1 MCGGAFLCL
10 VLAGGTHVAD
20 KKRVQNIIFLP
31 LNLAER
37 EKIHTFA
44 SLLETKHGRLAQ
56 LV

>member
-1 MCGGAFLCL
+1 MCGGDFLCL

-20 KKRVQNIIFLP
+20 KKKAQDIIFPP

>member
-1 MCGGAFLCL
+1 MCGGDFLCL
-10 VLAGGTHVAD
+10 LFAGGTHVVD
-20 KKRVQNIIFLP
+20 KKKAQNIIFLP
-31 LNLAER
+31 LNLVER

>member
-1 MCGGAFLCL
+1 MCGGDFLCL
-10 VLAGGTHVAD
+10 LFAGGTHVAD
-20 KKRVQNIIFLP
+20 KKKAQNIIFLP
-31 LNLAER
+31 LNLVER